1 MNLSKS
7 RVSILLINIGASLLG
22 GTGVRT
28 SRPGPTDQCFGFQ
41 HEVSQGEWR
50 SCKRI
55 YGGASGANGLDQ
67 DFGAMFLICR
77 P

>member
-1 MNLSKS
+1 MNLSS
-7 RVSILLINIGASLLG
+7 SPFSTLLINIGASLFG
-22 GTGVRT
+22 GMGIRT
-28 SRPGPTDQCFGFQ
+28 SRPATDQCFGFQ

-67 DFGAMFLICR
+67 DFGAMFLI
-77 P
+77 